1 MKKVLIISY
10 YWPPNSGSGVQRW
23 LKFSKFLKKNNWDPI
38 IVTPKNPYSELF
50 DEKLSEE
57 IENINVLKFPI
68 WEPYSLK
75 DKIFGKSKKPQNS
88 GLVSKDKS
96 LKDFCLN
103 WIRGN
108 FFVPDPKKYWVKPT
122 TDHLIKYIEENKIN
136 HIISTGPPHSMHL
149 IGLGVKKR
157 FNHIKWIADFRDPWS
172 KLDLLDDF
180 YLTKRTRFKHIQLEK
195 QVLENSDL
203 VLTVSEKWATDFKN
217 LGSSNVKIIKNGY
230 DKQDFIDF
238 TISKSEKFVIGHYG
252 ILNHLRNPIEL
263 WKSLNELCKSETEF
277 NNRLEIHLSGNIDPK
292 VIDSINSYEHLK
304 DKLQLLGF
312 LNHKDVIKA
321 YSKTSLLLLLLFNSE
336 SGKGN
341 YPGKLFEYLATK
353 LPILAFGPENS
364 DVQNLLKNNY
374 GSYFSYDDSKN
385 IKDEILLIFN
395 KQIKYKHI
403 EDDRFTR
410 EKLTLDLVDI
420 LDKL

>member
-1 MKKVLIISY
+1 
-10 YWPPNSGSGVQRW
+10 
-23 LKFSKFLKKNNWDPI
+23 
-38 IVTPKNPYSELF
+38 
-50 DEKLSEE
+50 
-57 IENINVLKFPI
+57 
-68 WEPYSLK
+68 
-75 DKIFGKSKKPQNS
+75 
-88 GLVSKDKS
+88 
-96 LKDFCLN
+96 
-103 WIRGN
+103 
-108 FFVPDPKKYWVKPT
+108 
-122 TDHLIKYIEENKIN
+122 
-136 HIISTGPPHSMHL
+136 
-149 IGLGVKKR
+149 
-157 FNHIKWIADFRDPWS
+157 
-172 KLDLLDDF
+172 
-180 YLTKRTRFKHIQLEK
+180 
-195 QVLENSDL
+195 
-203 VLTVSEKWATDFKN
+203 
-217 LGSSNVKIIKNGY
+217 VKIIKNGY

-292 VIDSINSYEHLK
+292 VIASINSYEFLK
-304 DKLQLLGF
+304 DKLHLLGF

-364 DVQNLLKNNY
+364 DVQNLLKNSY

-385 IKDEILLIFN
+385 VKNEILSIFN
-395 KQIKYKHI
+395 KKIKYKHI

>member
-1 MKKVLIISY
+1 MKKILIISY
-10 YWPPNSGSGVQRW
+10 YWPPNTGSGVQRW
-23 LKFSKFLKKNNWDPI
+23 LKFSKYLKKNNWDPI
-38 IVTPKNPYSELF
+38 IVTPENPYSELF

-57 IENINVLKFPI
+57 IEGINVLKFPI

-75 DKIFGKSKKPQNS
+75 DKIFGKSIKSQNS

-96 LKDFCLN
+96 LKNFCLN

-122 TDHLIKYIEENKIN
+122 TDNLIKYIEENKIN

-180 YLTKRTRFKHIQLEK
+180 HLTKRTRFKHIQLEK

-217 LGSSNVKIIKNGY
+217 LGSSNVKIITNGY
-230 DKQDFIDF
+230 DKEDFIDF
-238 TISKSEKFVIGHYG
+238 KISKSEKFVIGHYG

-292 VIDSINSYEHLK
+292 VIDSINSYDYLK
-304 DKLQLLGF
+304 DKLHLLGF
-312 LNHKDVIKA
+312 LNHNDVIKA

-364 DVQNLLKNNY
+364 DVQNFLNNNY

-395 KQIKYKHI
+395 NIIKYNHI
-403 EDDRFTR
+403 EDDRYTR

>member
-1 MKKVLIISY
+1 MKKILIISY

-23 LKFSKFLKKNNWDPI
+23 LKFSKYLKKNNWDPI
-38 IVTPKNPYSELF
+38 IVTPENPYSELF

-75 DKIFGKSKKPQNS
+75 DKIFGKSIKSQNS

-108 FFVPDPKKYWVKPT
+108 FFVPDPKIFWVKPT
-122 TDHLIKYIEENKIN
+122 TDNLIKYIEENKIN

-180 YLTKRTRFKHIQLEK
+180 HLTKRTRFKHIQLEK

-217 LGSSNVKIIKNGY
+217 LGSSNVKIITNGY
-230 DKQDFIDF
+230 DKEDFIDF
-238 TISKSEKFVIGHYG
+238 KISKSEKFVIGHYG

-292 VIDSINSYEHLK
+292 VIDSINSYDYLK
-304 DKLQLLGF
+304 DKLHLLGF

-364 DVQNLLKNNY
+364 DVQNFLKNSY

-395 KQIKYKHI
+395 NIIKYNHI
-403 EDDRFTR
+403 EDDRYTR

>member
-10 YWPPNSGSGVQRW
+10 YWPPNTGSGVQRW
-23 LKFSKFLKKNNWDPI
+23 LKFSKYLKKNNWDPI
-38 IVTPKNPYSELF
+38 VVTPENPYSELF

-57 IENINVLKFPI
+57 IEDINVLKFPI

-75 DKIFGKSKKPQNS
+75 DKIFGKSTKSQNS

-96 LKDFCLN
+96 IKDFCLN

-108 FFVPDPKKYWVKPT
+108 FFVPDPKKYWVKST

-180 YLTKRTRFKHIQLEK
+180 HLTKITRLKHIELEK

-203 VLTVSEKWATDFKN
+203 VLTVSEKWAMDFKN
-217 LGSSNVKIIKNGY
+217 LGSSNVKIISNGY
-230 DKQDFIDF
+230 DKEDFIDF
-238 TISKSEKFVIGHYG
+238 TIFNSEKFVIGHYG

-292 VIDSINSYEHLK
+292 VIDSINSYEYLK
-304 DKLQLLGF
+304 DKLHLLGF

-364 DVQNLLKNNY
+364 DVQNLLKNSY

-395 KQIKYKHI
+395 KKIKYKHI

>member
-10 YWPPNSGSGVQRW
+10 YWPPNTGSGVQRW
-23 LKFSKFLKKNNWDPI
+23 LKFSKYLKKNNWDPI
-38 IVTPKNPYSELF
+38 IVTPENPYSELS
-50 DEKLSEE
+50 DEKLIEE
-57 IENINVLKFPI
+57 IKDIKVLKFPI

-75 DKIFGKSKKPQNS
+75 DKIFGKSKKSQNS

-96 LKDFCLN
+96 LKYFCLN

-108 FFVPDPKKYWVKPT
+108 FFIPDPKKYWIKPT
-122 TDHLIKYIEENKIN
+122 TKSLIKYIEENKIN
-136 HIISTGPPHSMHL
+136 YIISTGPPHSMHL
-149 IGLGVKKR
+149 IGLGIKKKLK
-157 FNHIKWIADFRDPWS
+157 HIKWITDFRDPWS

-180 YLTKRTRFKHIQLEK
+180 HLSKGSRSKHIQLEK
-195 QVLENSDL
+195 QVLDNSDL
-203 VLTVSEKWATDFKN
+203 VLTVSEKWAADFKN
-217 LGSSNVKIIKNGY
+217 LGSSNVKIITNGY
-230 DKQDFIDF
+230 DKEDFIDF
-238 TISKSEKFVIGHYG
+238 KISKSEKFVIGHYG

-263 WKSLNELCKSETEF
+263 WKSLNELCKSNPQF

-292 VIDSINSYEHLK
+292 VIDSINSYEYLG
-304 DKLQLLGF
+304 DKLHLLGF

-364 DVQNLLKNNY
+364 DVKNFLKNSY
-374 GSYFSYDDSKN
+374 GSYFNYDDKEN
-385 IKDEILLIFN
+385 IKDQILAIFN
-395 KQIKYKHI
+395 NKSKYKHI

>member
-10 YWPPNSGSGVQRW
+10 YWPPNTGSGVQRW
-23 LKFSKFLKKNNWDPI
+23 LKFSKYLKKNNWDPI

-108 FFVPDPKKYWVKPT
+108 FFVPDPKKYWVKST

-180 YLTKRTRFKHIQLEK
+180 YLTNRTRFKHIQLEK

-252 ILNHLRNPIEL
+252 ILNHLRNPIDL

-364 DVQNLLKNNY
+364 DVQNLLKNSY

>member
-1 MKKVLIISY
+1 MKKILIISY
-10 YWPPNSGSGVQRW
+10 YWPPNTGSGVQRW
-23 LKFSKFLKKNNWDPI
+23 LKFSKYLKKNKWDPI
-38 IVTPKNPYSELF
+38 IVTPENPYSELT

-57 IENINVLKFPI
+57 IGNLNVLKFPI

-75 DKIFGKSKKPQNS
+75 DKIFGKPKKSQNS
-88 GLVSKDKS
+88 GLVSKDNS

-108 FFVPDPKKYWVKPT
+108 FFIPDPKKYFVKPT
-122 TDHLIKYIEENKIN
+122 IKSLIKYIEENKIN
-136 HIISTGPPHSMHL
+136 HIVTSGPPHSMHL
-149 IGLGVKKR
+149 IGLGIKKR
-157 FNHIKWIADFRDPWS
+157 FNQIKWIADFRDPWS
-172 KLDLLDDF
+172 KLDMLNDF
-180 YLTKRTRFKHIQLEK
+180 HLTKRTRFKHIQLEK

-203 VLTVSEKWATDFKN
+203 VLTVSEKWAKDFKN
-217 LGSSNVKIIKNGY
+217 LGASNVKIITNGY
-230 DKQDFIDF
+230 DKEDFIDF

-263 WKSLNELCKSETEF
+263 WKSLNELCKSDTEF
-277 NNRLEIHLSGNIDPK
+277 NNRLEIHLSGNIDPN
-292 VIDSINSYEHLK
+292 VIECINKHEFLK
-304 DKLQLLGF
+304 DKLKLLGF
-312 LNHKDVIKA
+312 LNHDDVIKA

-353 LPILAFGPENS
+353 LPILAFGPKNS
-364 DVQNLLKNNY
+364 DVQNFFNNSY
-374 GSYFSYDDSKN
+374 GSYFSYDDNKN
-385 IKDEILLIFN
+385 IKDEILSIFN
-395 KQIKYKHI
+395 NKIKYKHI

-410 EKLTLDLVDI
+410 EKLTLDLVNI

>member
-10 YWPPNSGSGVQRW
+10 YWPPNTGSGVQRW
-23 LKFSKFLKKNNWDPI
+23 LKFSKYLKKNKWEPI
-38 IVTPKNPYSELF
+38 IVTPNNPYSELS
-50 DEKLSEE
+50 DKKLSED
-57 IENINVLKFPI
+57 IEDINVLKFPI

-75 DKIFGKSKKPQNS
+75 DKIFGKSKKSQNS
-88 GLVSKDKS
+88 GLISKDKT

-108 FFVPDPKKYWVKPT
+108 FFIPDPKKYFIKPT
-122 TDHLIKYIEENKIN
+122 IKSLIKYIEENKIN

-149 IGLGVKKR
+149 IGLGIKKR
-157 FNHIKWIADFRDPWS
+157 FNQIKWIADFRDPWS

-180 YLTKRTRFKHIQLEK
+180 HLTKRARFKHMQLEK

-203 VLTVSEKWATDFKN
+203 VLTVSEKWAKDFNN
-217 LGSSNVKIIKNGY
+217 LGASNVKIITNGY
-230 DKQDFIDF
+230 DKEDFIDF

-263 WKSLNELCKSETEF
+263 WKSLNELCKSDTEF
-277 NNRLEIHLSGNIDPK
+277 NNRLEIHLSGNIDPN
-292 VIDSINSYEHLK
+292 VIECINKYEFLK
-304 DKLQLLGF
+304 DKLHLLGF
-312 LNHKDVIKA
+312 LNHNDVIKA

-353 LPILAFGPENS
+353 LPILAFGPKNS
-364 DVQNLLKNNY
+364 DVQNFLNNSY
-374 GSYFSYDDSKN
+374 GSYFSYDNNKN
-385 IKDEILLIFN
+385 VKDEILSIFN
-395 KQIKYKHI
+395 NKIKYKHI
-403 EDDRFTR
+403 QDDRFTR
-410 EKLTLDLVDI
+410 EKLTLDLVNI